1 MALPSYHQ
9 NPDGD
14 STGLMAAP
22 LRRALCLAA
31 VAAGNRGCT
40 ARQTFHQSGRIIEQS
55 ASTWWKLTCNCAF
68 CSSDRQQG

>member
-9 NPDGD
+9 NRDGD

-22 LRRALCLAA
+22 LRRVLCLAA

-40 ARQTFHQSGRIIEQS
+40 ADPSSEQQDHSQVCKHLVEGETFCP
-55 ASTWWKLTCNCAF
+55 A
-68 CSSDRQQG
+68 DR